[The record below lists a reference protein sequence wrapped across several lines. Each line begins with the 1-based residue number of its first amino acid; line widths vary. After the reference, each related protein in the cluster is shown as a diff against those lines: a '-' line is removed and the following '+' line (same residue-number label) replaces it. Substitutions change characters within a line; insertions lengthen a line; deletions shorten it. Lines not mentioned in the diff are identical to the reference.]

1 MEVTFEQRK
10 PTYGLVSG
18 AGAEEGQFKSRT
30 YHAPVPVQVMVAKR
44 DNRQV
49 RCIAVNCGETRS
61 GKFGVEGD
69 LRRGYPQGDSSK
81 VVSRESCQ
89 TPE

>member
-1 MEVTFEQRK
+1 MRYVSMEVTFEQRT

-30 YHAPVPVQVMVAKR
+30 YHAPLPVQVMVASC
-44 DNRQV
+44 DSRQV
-49 RCIAVNCGETRS
+49 GGIAVNCGEDS

-69 LRRGYPQGDSSK
+69 LRRGYP
-81 VVSRESCQ
+81 
-89 TPE
+89 